1 MTKNKYKEMFDD
13 FLSDKLDADHFIER
27 FMNQWRTD
35 RDMNESND
43 IRFQRLIDRLF
54 TSCDCYSK
62 RPDGQ
67 FEINEGQLKDEVRL
81 LSHIWFG

>member
-1 MTKNKYKEMFDD
+1 MTEDKYKEMFDD
-13 FLSDKLDADHFIER
+13 FLTDKLDVDHFIER

-43 IRFQRLIDRLF
+43 MRFQRLIDRLF

-62 RPDGQ
+62 TADGQ
-67 FEINEGQLKDEVRL
+67 SEINEGQLKDEVGL